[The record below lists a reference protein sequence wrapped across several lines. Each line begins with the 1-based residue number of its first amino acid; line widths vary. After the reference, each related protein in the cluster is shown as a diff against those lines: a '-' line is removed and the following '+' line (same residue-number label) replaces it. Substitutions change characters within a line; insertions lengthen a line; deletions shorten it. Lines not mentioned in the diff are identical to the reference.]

1 MEHAGTQFF
10 NFIDETLHLAKN
22 KLYGKNIVF
31 TGIYYLLSL
40 IYYLT
45 VFPLEVFFYRLC
57 WSCFINRDCYWFSDK
72 FTQYSE
78 KINELLGNTWIM
90 QLIDNIY
97 TREILYDE
105 FTDNSVYV
113 QHLFKH
119 IYFMVIY
126 IFTLVVLNLRNT
138 EVVGFG
144 FVSLVNIVAFFL
156 LSTDL
161 SKFMGSTFI
170 SPFLF
175 VYFPWLVLSACS
187 GLILYVVGQLKWA
200 YGRRNSTIMLLKD
213 EEETMKRMRHVFT
226 AVTVMTFCMSALFLF
241 NRSSPF
247 IRMFLIPLMISI
259 LCLDIVLLVDTVKL
273 FRKEIRNLHIPTEY
287 EPGVQ
292 PLDAVSQIYNAF
304 KNINLNYMVNYTS
317 DLHL

>member
-1 MEHAGTQFF
+1 MNTAGTQLS
-10 NFIDETLHLAKN
+10 NFMDETLHLAKN
-22 KLYGKNIVF
+22 KLYGNGIIL
-31 TGIYYLLSL
+31 TGIYYILSL
-40 IYYLT
+40 LYYLT
-45 VFPLEVFFYRLC
+45 LFPLEVIFYRLC
-57 WSCFINRDCYWFSDK
+57 WSCFVKGDCYWFSDNFNK
-72 FTQYSE
+72 YSE
-78 KINELLGNTWIM
+78 KINEFLGNTWIM
-90 QLIDNIY
+90 QLIDNLF

-105 FTDNSVYV
+105 FTDNAVYV
-113 QHLFKH
+113 QHLFKF

-126 IFTLVVLNLRNT
+126 IFTLIVLNLKHT

-144 FVSLVNIVAFFL
+144 FVSLVNIVAFFF
-156 LSTDL
+156 LSTDV

-200 YGRRNSTIMLLKD
+200 YGRRNSTIQLLKD
-213 EEETMKRMRHVFT
+213 EEKTMKRMREVFT
-226 AVTVMTFCMSALFLF
+226 AVTVMTFCLSALFMF

-247 IRMFLIPLMISI
+247 VRIFMIPLMISI

-273 FRKEIRNLHIPTEY
+273 FRKEIRNLYIPTEY
-287 EPGVQ
+287 GPGVQ
-292 PLDAVSQIYNAF
+292 SMDAVSQMYNVF
-304 KNINLNYMVNYTS
+304 KNINMNFMLNYNT